1 MNHNSAKPELLIAA
15 LRYAVKDFQV
25 FPLHDVVRG
34 SCSCS
39 GKPCQKSPGKHP
51 RTKNGF
57 LDATADPAI
66 IQGWWTKWPT
76 ANIGIRTGSEGGF
89 WMLGPDGEQG
99 IADLKALV
107 AIHGPLPR
115 TRKLNSGSG
124 GNHYYFRYPSDGLKI
139 PLRKNHNGTKIDV
152 RGDGGYVVAPPSVNE
167 NGLYVWLDEC
177 DLADAPPWLLLWVR
191 TNPSKPQ
198 DDNPPP
204 RAGSGGSQA
213 VVERARKYLAKIAGA
228 VSGQAGHDQ
237 TFAAARAM
245 VYGFDLGEG
254 VALDLLLNEYNSRCL
269 PPWSEKE
276 LRHKITDANT
286 RPFDKTRGWLRD
298 EQRPGFQGE
307 ADDVDLSNIKS
318 KWTTNEHS
326 EQSNGEPPPAPEPTP
341 ASGAT
346 EVPEERQWP
355 EPLAAEAF
363 IGPIGE
369 FVMAVEPETEADP
382 AAVLLQALLMFGNVV
397 GRSAFVQVGADRH
410 YANENLVVVGETSGG
425 RKGTSAGV
433 ASELFR
439 GVDDAWT
446 QSRNAKG
453 LSSGEGLIWFVR
465 DPIPESVNVAKRGEP
480 PRYEMVE
487 KDPGEPDKRSMI
499 LEPEFVNVLKQ
510 AERQGNTLS
519 SIIRQAWESGTLRTL
534 TKNSPAKASNAHIT
548 INGHIT
554 EAELKKYLS
563 EVETANGF
571 ANRFL
576 WMVSK
581 RSKYLPDAPILSGKG
596 ITGPRQAII
605 DAVQFASNLERVER
619 DDGANAIWRVVYE
632 KLETDRGGL
641 CGAMLARAASHV
653 NRLSLI
659 YALSERS
666 PVIEPRHLL
675 AALAVWEYVE
685 RSVAYLFGDSTGDGV
700 ADEALRLI
708 RGCPGGIA
716 RSAIRDF
723 FARNLSSDRLT
734 QALSLLLKL
743 KRVRRE
749 EVETGGRPAEM
760 WFPARGAK

>member
-1 MNHNSAKPELLIAA
+1 MKYNQTPVELLQAA
-15 LRYAVKDFQV
+15 LDYASRGWPV
-25 FPLHDVVRG
+25 FPLHDVTSG

-39 GKPCQKSPGKHP
+39 DSPCKKSPGKHP
-51 RTKNGF
+51 RTKNGL
-57 LDATADPAI
+57 LDATTDEKAI
-66 IQGWWTKWPT
+66 LRWWAKWPT
-76 ANIGIRTGSEGGF
+76 ANIGIRTGPESGL
-89 WMLGPDGEQG
+89 WMLGPDGAQG
-99 IADLKALV
+99 IADLEALETKF
-107 AIHGPLPR
+107 GPLPR
-115 TRKLNSGSG
+115 TAKNQSGSG
-124 GNHYYFRYPSDGLKI
+124 GRHYYFRFPPDGSKI
-139 PLRKNHNGTKIDV
+139 PLRKNHRGTKIDV
-152 RGDGGYVVAPPSVNE
+152 RGDGGYVVAPPSVNA
-167 NGLYVWLDEC
+167 NGPYVWLDDFE
-177 DLADAPPWLLLWVR
+177 LSYAPPWLLQWVR
-191 TNPSKPQ
+191 TNEAKPRE
-198 DDNPPP
+198 DVSPPP
-204 RAGSGGSQA
+204 RSGSRGTQA
-213 VVERARKYLAKIAGA
+213 VVERARKYLGKIPPAIAGQ
-228 VSGQAGHDQ
+228 GGHDQ
-237 TFAAARAM
+237 TFSAARAM
-245 VYGFDLGEG
+245 VYGFDLGED
-254 VALDLLLNEYNSRCL
+254 VAFDLLVSDYNPRCL
-269 PPWSEKE
+269 PSWTDKE
-276 LRHKITDANT
+276 LRHKVQDANSK
-286 RPFDKTRGWLRD
+286 PFNLARGWL
-298 EQRPGFQGE
+298 
-307 ADDVDLSNIKS
+307 L
-318 KWTTNEHS
+318 NETDT
-326 EQSNGEPPPAPEPTP
+326 GPKVTFGPAPPITIP
-341 ASGAT
+341 D
-346 EVPEERQWP
+346 ERPWP
-355 EPLAAEAF
+355 DKLAAEAF

-369 FVMAVEPETEADP
+369 FVKAVEPETEADP

-397 GRSAFVQVGADRH
+397 GRTAFVQVGADRH
-410 YANENLVVVGETSGG
+410 YGNENLVVVGETSGG

-433 ASELFR
+433 AGELYR

-487 KDPGEPDKRSMI
+487 KDPGEPDKRAMI

-534 TKNSPAKASNAHIT
+534 TKNSPAKASNAHIS